1 MVPGVGYGANALN
14 TRTSLDAPHPSPLPL
29 WGEGVA
35 LFEAPHPSPLPCG
48 ERGLLFSRPSP
59 PVGRGGCS
67 FRGPSPQPSP
77 LRGEGVPDNWPV
89 PVITVGRQ
97 FGAGGATVGRM
108 LADELKADVLDSNII
123 DEVARRLQ
131 LPKEEVEAEDEQPG
145 SLLARLLV
153 ALGSASTE
161 PLIPPEATAWTPP
174 NAAPTFDTRKAVLQ
188 ITQHVIE
195 EAARAGNVVI
205 VGRGG
210 AYILAKFPGALHLFL
225 RAAEAARVKTVMA
238 RFSIA
243 SEDEARRRIKQAD
256 ENWTSYIKQVYGHD
270 RNHPAHYDMVLD
282 TGRLGYDATV
292 DAVLAALKRRKSL
305 T

>member
-1 MVPGVGYGANALN
+1 M
-14 TRTSLDAPHPSPLPL
+14 
-29 WGEGVA
+29 
-35 LFEAPHPSPLPCG
+35 
-48 ERGLLFSRPSP
+48 
-59 PVGRGGCS
+59 
-67 FRGPSPQPSP
+67 
-77 LRGEGVPDNWPV
+77 
-89 PVITVGRQ
+89 PVITIGRQ
-97 FGAGGATVGRM
+97 FGAGGATVGHM
-108 LADELKADVLDSNII
+108 LATELKADFLDSNII

-161 PLIPPEATAWTPP
+161 PLMPPEATAWSPP

-210 AYILAKFPGALHLFL
+210 AYILARFPGALHVFL
-225 RAAEAARVKTVMA
+225 RAAEDVRVKTIMA
-238 RFSIA
+238 RFKIG
-243 SEDEARRRIKQAD
+243 SEEEARRRLKQTD

-270 RNHPAHYDMVLD
+270 RNHPGHYDMVLD
-282 TGRLGYDATV
+282 TGRLGYDATLE
-292 DAVLAALKRRKSL
+292 AILAALKVRKPI

>member
-1 MVPGVGYGANALN
+1 
-14 TRTSLDAPHPSPLPL
+14 
-29 WGEGVA
+29 
-35 LFEAPHPSPLPCG
+35 
-48 ERGLLFSRPSP
+48 
-59 PVGRGGCS
+59 
-67 FRGPSPQPSP
+67 
-77 LRGEGVPDNWPV
+77 
-89 PVITVGRQ
+89 
-97 FGAGGATVGRM
+97 M
-108 LADELKADVLDSNII
+108 LATELKADFLDSQII

-161 PLIPPEATAWTPP
+161 PLIPAEAAAWTPP

-188 ITQHVIE
+188 ITQHVIQ

-210 AYILAKFPGALHLFL
+210 AYILSQSPGALHVFL
-225 RAAEAARVKTVMA
+225 RAAEAVRVKALME
-238 RFSIA
+238 RFKIQ
-243 SEDEARRRIKQAD
+243 SEDEARKRLKQTD

-282 TGRLGYDATV
+282 TGRLGYEATV
-292 DAVLAALKRRKSL
+292 DSILAALKTRQPV

>member
-1 MVPGVGYGANALN
+1 M
-14 TRTSLDAPHPSPLPL
+14 
-29 WGEGVA
+29 
-35 LFEAPHPSPLPCG
+35 
-48 ERGLLFSRPSP
+48 
-59 PVGRGGCS
+59 
-67 FRGPSPQPSP
+67 
-77 LRGEGVPDNWPV
+77 
-89 PVITVGRQ
+89 PVITIGRQ

-108 LADELKADVLDSNII
+108 LATRLKADFLDSEII
-123 DEVARRLQ
+123 DEVAHRLQ

-161 PLIPPEATAWTPP
+161 PLIPAESAAWTPP

-210 AYILAKFPGALHLFL
+210 AYILSKHPGALHIFL
-225 RAAEAARVKTVMA
+225 RAAEAVRLKTIKA
-238 RFSIA
+238 RFEITSD
-243 SEDEARRRIKQAD
+243 DEAKRRLKQSD
-256 ENWTSYIKQVYGHD
+256 ENWTAYIKQVYGHD

-282 TGRLGYDATV
+282 TGRLGYEGTIE
-292 DAVLAALKRRKSL
+292 AVVAALESRKPI

>member
-1 MVPGVGYGANALN
+1 MSGSSGCPTGASSRSASLSRTCSPASWQAATGRSSRRARPRLPGRLL
-14 TRTSLDAPHPSPLPL
+14 RPLP
-29 WGEGVA
+29 A
-35 LFEAPHPSPLPCG
+35 LPISSALIDSGH
-48 ERGLLFSRPSP
+48 
-59 PVGRGGCS
+59 
-67 FRGPSPQPSP
+67 
-77 LRGEGVPDNWPV
+77 NYAV
-89 PVITVGRQ
+89 PVITIGRQ

-108 LADELKADVLDSNII
+108 LADRLKADFLDSNII

-210 AYILAKFPGALHLFL
+210 AYILRDFPGALHVFL
-225 RAAEAARVKTVMA
+225 RAAEAARVKTITA
-238 RFSIA
+238 RFKI
-243 SEDEARRRIKQAD
+243 SEEEARKRMKQTD

-292 DAVLAALKRRKSL
+292 EAILSALKTRKPI